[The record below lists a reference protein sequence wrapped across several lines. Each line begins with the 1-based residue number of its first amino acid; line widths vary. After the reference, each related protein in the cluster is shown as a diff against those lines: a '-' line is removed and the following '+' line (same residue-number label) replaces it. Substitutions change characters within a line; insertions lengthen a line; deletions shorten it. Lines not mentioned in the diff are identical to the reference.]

1 MIAWR
6 IAMRELRGGLS
17 GFWIFLLCLAL
28 GVGGIAAVGSVR
40 STFQDALSRE
50 SATLLGGD
58 ANLEFTY
65 RFATAE
71 ERAWMDEY
79 GTQTSEIVDFRS
91 MIGAGNDRALVQV
104 KGVDDAYP
112 LYGSVDL
119 TSDIAFSDAIAIR
132 DGLPGIV
139 VAPALI
145 DRLQIKVGDIL
156 RLGTKDFELRGII
169 EREPDNA
176 TAGFSFGPRVIVRL
190 DALQD
195 SGLLA
200 TGTLFNS
207 HYRVLFPPEVNV
219 AHMKTLANREMEDSG
234 MRWQDRREGARG
246 LSRFIDRMGAFLVIV
261 GIAGLAVGGIGVSAA
276 VRSYLDKKR
285 ETIATLKTLGATSA
299 TIFGTYLIQI
309 GLLAALG
316 IAIGMAIGAI
326 IPIAIGPAFADQLP
340 IPVSFTIHPMPLLEA
355 AIYGT
360 LTALIFTI
368 WPLAKAIDI
377 RAAGLFRNVFDSQ
390 KSRPRWYFIAIV
402 VGLTATLVGLAT
414 WFSGTERLAL
424 WSAAGVI
431 GSLITLH
438 FAAIGI
444 RTLSKRL
451 AKSRLTRGRPALR
464 MALGA
469 VGGPGG
475 EASAVILSLGL
486 GLTVLATIGQID
498 TNMRRAVA
506 EEIPDIA
513 PAFFFVDIQNA
524 QLEGFLDLVNADP
537 GVTNIDTAPMLRGII
552 TQVNGQNAREALGNH
567 WVLRG
572 DRGVTYAASPP
583 ENGEITAGEWW
594 PADYTGPNLMSFS
607 AEEGEELGLKLGD
620 ELTVNIL
627 GRDLTATI
635 TNFRT
640 VDFEN
645 MEINFVMALNPAALA
660 GAPHSHIATV
670 YGGREIEGRLVRALA
685 QDYPNIT
692 AISVRDAIDRVSEL
706 LNGVG
711 AATRWGAFATL
722 LTGFV
727 VLIGAAAAGERTRV
741 YEAAL
746 LKTLGAARAR
756 ILTSFALRS
765 AILGATAGS
774 VAVFAAALSAW
785 AIMTF
790 VMEVDFIFNLPSA
803 ILIITGG
810 ALASLV
816 AGLLFALRP
825 LSARPA
831 QVLRARE

>member
-1 MIAWR
+1 MRAWR

-40 STFQDALSRE
+40 AAFQDALSRE

-91 MIGAGNDRALVQV
+91 MIGAGEDRALVQV
-104 KGVDDAYP
+104 KGVDGDYP
-112 LYGSVDL
+112 LYGNVDL
-119 TSDIAFSDAIAIR
+119 STDISFPDAIAIR

-145 DRLQIKVGDIL
+145 DRLQIEVGDIL

-207 HYRVLFPPEVNV
+207 HYRVLFPPEVNI
-219 AHMKTLANREMEDSG
+219 AHMKTLANREMRDNG
-234 MRWQDRREGARG
+234 MRWQDRRNGARG
-246 LSRFIDRMGAFLVIV
+246 LSAFIDRMGAFLVIV

-276 VRSYLDKKR
+276 VRTYLDKKR

-309 GLLAALG
+309 GLLAILG
-316 IAIGMAIGAI
+316 IAIGLAIGAI
-326 IPIAIGPAFADQLP
+326 IPIAIGPAFAEQLP
-340 IPVSFTIHPMPLLEA
+340 IPVSFSIQPMPLLEA
-355 AIYGT
+355 ATYGV

-377 RAAGLFRNVFDSQ
+377 RAAGLFRDVFDGA

-402 VGLTATLVGLAT
+402 LGLTALLIGLAT

-424 WSAAGVI
+424 WSAAGIV
-431 GSLITLH
+431 GSLVILH
-438 FAAIGI
+438 FAANGI
-444 RTLSKRL
+444 RRLSKRL

-513 PAFFFVDIQNA
+513 PAFFFLDIQNQ

-537 GVTNIDTAPMLRGII
+537 GVTDIATAPMLRGII
-552 TQVNGQNAREALGNH
+552 TQVNGENARAALGNH

-572 DRGVTYAASPP
+572 DRGVTYAATPP
-583 ENGEITAGEWW
+583 ENGEITEGEWW

-607 AEEGEELGLKLGD
+607 AEEGAELGLKLGD
-620 ELTVNIL
+620 ELTVSIL
-627 GRDLTATI
+627 GRDITATI
-635 TNFRT
+635 ANFRT

-685 QDYPNIT
+685 QDFPNIT
-692 AISVRDAIDRVSEL
+692 AISVRDAVERVSEL
-706 LNGVG
+706 LDGVG

-765 AILGATAGS
+765 AILGATAGI

-790 VMEVDFIFNLPSA
+790 VMEVDFIFNLTSA
-803 ILIITGG
+803 ILIISGG
-810 ALASLV
+810 ALASLL

>member
-1 MIAWR
+1 MTALR
-6 IAMRELRGGLS
+6 IAYRELRGGLS

-28 GVGGIAAVGSVR
+28 GVAGIAAVGSVR
-40 STFQDALSRE
+40 STFQDALSKE
-50 SATLLGGD
+50 SASLLGGD

-65 RFATAE
+65 RFASE
-71 ERAWMDEY
+71 VELAWMHDFA
-79 GTQTSEIVDFRS
+79 TDISEIVDFRS
-91 MIGAGNDRALVQV
+91 MVTAGEDRALVQV

-112 LYGSVDL
+112 LYGNVTLSAGTITEAL
-119 TSDIAFSDAIAIR
+119 ETR
-132 DGLPGIV
+132 GNLPGIIA
-139 VAPALI
+139 APALV
-145 DRLQIKVGDIL
+145 DRLQIEIGDIL
-156 RLGTKDFELRGII
+156 RLGTTDFELRAIL

-176 TAGFSFGPRVIVRL
+176 TAGFSFGPRVIVQL
-190 DALQD
+190 DALRD

-207 HYRVLFPPEVNV
+207 HYRLIFPTDKNI
-219 AHMKTLANREMEDSG
+219 AHMKTLANRAMEESG
-234 MRWQDRREGARG
+234 MRWQDRRNGARG

-276 VRSYLDKKR
+276 VRTYLDKKR
-285 ETIATLKTLGATSA
+285 ETIATLKTLGATST
-299 TIFGTYLIQI
+299 TIFATYLVQI
-309 GLLAALG
+309 GVLALIGITAGLILGAL
-316 IAIGMAIGAI
+316 
-326 IPIAIGPAFADQLP
+326 IPILIGPMFAANLP
-340 IPVSFTIHPMPLLEA
+340 IPVTFTIHAMPLVEA
-355 AIYGT
+355 AIYGI

-377 RAAGLFRNVFDSQ
+377 RAAGLFRDVFDGDHP
-390 KSRPRWYFIAIV
+390 RPRWYFTAV
-402 VGLTATLVGLAT
+402 VFGLTALLIGLAT

-424 WSAAGVI
+424 WASGGI
-431 GSLITLH
+431 LGSLVVLH
-438 FAAIGI
+438 FAAFGI
-444 RTLSKRL
+444 RKLSKRL
-451 AKSRLTRGRPALR
+451 ARSRLTRGRPALR

-498 TNMRRAVA
+498 TNLRRAVA

-513 PAFFFVDIQNA
+513 PAFFFLDIQNQ
-524 QLEGFLDLVNADP
+524 QLDGFLDLVGTDP
-537 GVTNIDTAPMLRGII
+537 GVTDIDTAPMLRGII
-552 TQVNGQNAREALGNH
+552 TKVNGQNAREALGNH

-572 DRGVTYAASPP
+572 DRGVTYATKQP
-583 ENGEITAGEWW
+583 ENGEITTGEWW
-594 PADYTGPNLMSFS
+594 PEDYSGPNLMSFA
-607 AEEGEELGLKLGD
+607 AEEAEEMGLKLGD
-620 ELTVNIL
+620 ELTINIL

-635 TNFRT
+635 ANFRT

-670 YGGREIEGRLVRALA
+670 YGGPEIEGRLVRALA
-685 QDYPNIT
+685 QDFPNIT
-692 AISVRDAIDRVSEL
+692 AISVRDAIGRVSEL
-706 LNGVG
+706 LEGIG
-711 AATRWGAFATL
+711 SATRWGALATL

-727 VLIGAAAAGERTRV
+727 VLIGAAAAGERRRI

-756 ILTSFALRS
+756 ILVSFALRS
-765 AILGATAGS
+765 AILGATAGL
-774 VAVFAAALSAW
+774 VAVFAAAVSGW
-785 AIMTF
+785 AIMTY
-790 VMEVDFIFNLPSA
+790 VMDVDFIFNLSSA

-810 ALASLV
+810 AAASLI